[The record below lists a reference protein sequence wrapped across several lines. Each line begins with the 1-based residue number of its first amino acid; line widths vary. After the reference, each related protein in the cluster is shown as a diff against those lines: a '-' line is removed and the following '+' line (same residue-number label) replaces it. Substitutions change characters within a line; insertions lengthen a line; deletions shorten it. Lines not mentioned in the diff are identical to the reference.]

1 MVGPEPRS
9 EARVK
14 KRDGAIIDLAG
25 VDKHAER
32 LLVWGEA
39 VDVDLLKTLPKLE
52 TLEVYKIRAKD
63 LPKVQRLGELPL
75 TGLSLRFWSE
85 PDLTAFRPP
94 PGLTG
99 LTIWQSN
106 KLVSLE
112 GVEAATGL
120 EYLQLNDNG
129 RLQSLAPILA
139 LPNLTAL
146 YLTGGIW
153 TKQATDGFA
162 ALDGL
167 ETLRRL
173 QLRGIDGR
181 GLDLTPVARL
191 PNLEWLDIWAR
202 DFAMEEVA
210 KVAAAHPFVLKQLL
224 DLEDYGLRDSYGICD
239 RCEAMRKVMFLKG
252 RKFLWC
258 PVCDKAGIERLLK
271 TFLAAVEQ
279 ARQDLGLPKPA

>member
-1 MVGPEPRS
+1 M
-9 EARVK
+9 K

-25 VDKHAER
+25 VDKRAKR

-39 VDVDLLKTLPKLE
+39 VDVDLLKALPRLE
-52 TLEVYKIRAKD
+52 TLEVYRIRGKD

-75 TGLSLRFWSE
+75 KGLNLRFWGE
-85 PDLTAFRPP
+85 PDPTAFRPP
-94 PGLTG
+94 PGLSG
-99 LTIWQSN
+99 LTIWQSK

-112 GVEAATGL
+112 GVEAAADLAYL
-120 EYLQLNDNG
+120 ELNDNG
-129 RLQSLAPILA
+129 RLQSLAPILD

-146 YLTGGIW
+146 YLSGGIW
-153 TKQATDGFA
+153 NKQETDGFA
-162 ALDGL
+162 ALHGL

-191 PNLEWLDIWAR
+191 PNLEWLDLWAR

-224 DLEDYGLRDSYGICD
+224 DLKDYGLRDSYGICG
-239 RCEAMRKVMFLKG
+239 RCNATRKEMFLKG

-258 PVCDKAGIERLLK
+258 PVCEKAGIDRLLK
-271 TFLAAVEQ
+271 LFLAAVEQ
-279 ARQDLGLPKPA
+279 ARQDLGLPQPT